1 MATYRADVF
10 ADYYQFYILY
20 NSFLPDFP
28 AVGTSADKFAIT
40 ANEFILSD
48 QPDCTSNIDYD
59 GGSVTAFDWTQMLT
73 SPAVPDITYEF
84 DTSWFALRPAV
95 QPQSQSNT
103 LYVVG
108 EKLLPSPAGDTT
120 SDVV

>member
-1 MATYRADVF
+1 
-10 ADYYQFYILY
+10 
-20 NSFLPDFP
+20 
-28 AVGTSADKFAIT
+28 
-40 ANEFILSD
+40 
-48 QPDCTSNIDYD
+48 
-59 GGSVTAFDWTQMLT
+59 MLT

-103 LYVVG
+103 LFVVG

-120 SDVV
+120 SNVVYMTVTGTNAAVARPCRRSRT